1 MPSNPGAK
9 RNQEKQKKK
18 REAAQRARKEA
29 AARAKARAPQVPEE
43 PPPGEDE
50 GPSPYGEGP
59 RPVDFDAID
68 ELAAEAAELIK
79 KKKIDEAGKKAAEL
93 VRRFPDE
100 PDGWQAFAL
109 VYEARGDLSRA
120 VAEMERAAQRVSKED
135 DVTAA
140 KINKDLARLR
150 AAAAKAK

>member
-9 RNQEKQKKK
+9 RNQEKQKRK
-18 REAAQRARKEA
+18 REVAQRARKEA

-43 PPPGEDE
+43 PPPAADE
-50 GPSPYGEGP
+50 VPSPYGAGP
-59 RPVDFDAID
+59 RPVDFDELD
-68 ELAAEAAELIK
+68 ELAEAAAELIK

-100 PDGWQAFAL
+100 PDGWEAFAR
-109 VYEARGDLSRA
+109 VYEARGDLTRA

-135 DVTAA
+135 DVATA
-140 KINKDLARLR
+140 KITKALARLR